1 MKKQLANMLTGCRI
15 LGCGALLLVPVFSV
29 PFYIVYALCGL
40 SDMLDGT
47 VARKTGGVSRLGA
60 RLDSAADLLLTA
72 VVLGRLLLVL
82 SVPGWLWVWVAVTAA
97 LRLLNILCGFL
108 CQKTLVMLHT
118 TLNKLTGLLA
128 FLLPL
133 TLRFVPLRY
142 SAPVVCAVATLAAIQ
157 EGHYIRAGHETI
169 YNC

>member
-1 MKKQLANMLTGCRI
+1 
-15 LGCGALLLVPVFSV
+15 
-29 PFYIVYALCGL
+29 
-40 SDMLDGT
+40 MLDGAI
-47 VARKTGGVSRLGA
+47 ARKMGGVSRLGA
-60 RLDSAADLLLTA
+60 RLDSAADLLFAA
-72 VVLGRLLLVL
+72 VTLGKLLPVLHIPRR
-82 SVPGWLWVWVAVTAA
+82 LWVWVAVIAA

>member
-1 MKKQLANMLTGCRI
+1 
-15 LGCGALLLVPVFSV
+15 
-29 PFYIVYALCGL
+29 
-40 SDMLDGT
+40 MLDGAI
-47 VARKTGGVSRLGA
+47 ARKMGGVSRLGA
-60 RLDSAADLLLTA
+60 RLDSAADLLFAA
-72 VVLGRLLLVL
+72 VTLGKLLPVLHIPR
-82 SVPGWLWVWVAVTAA
+82 WLWVWVAVIAA

-157 EGHYIRAGHETI
+157 EGHYIHAGHETI

>member
-1 MKKQLANMLTGCRI
+1 
-15 LGCGALLLVPVFSV
+15 
-29 PFYIVYALCGL
+29 
-40 SDMLDGT
+40 MLDGAI
-47 VARKTGGVSRLGA
+47 ARKMGGVSRLGA
-60 RLDSAADLLLTA
+60 RLDSAADLLFAA
-72 VVLGRLLLVL
+72 VTLGKLLPVLHIPRRL
-82 SVPGWLWVWVAVTAA
+82 WVAVIAA